1 MAQTT
6 RFTSFGPVL
15 PVVTSCKSLR
25 NSIIPIELVDLIS
38 IEKKTRLEKKR
49 HVLIAQTTC
58 FASFGLVLLV
68 VA

>member
-15 PVVTSCKSLR
+15 PVVTSCKSFR

-38 IEKKTRLEKKR
+38 IEKKR
-49 HVLIAQTTC
+49 HVLIAQTTRN
-58 FASFGLVLLV
+58 ASFGLVLLV